1 MQFCM
6 LEQNREAPTSRV
18 WRYVTADTRDCATD
32 TMTVYAAAYDGWK
45 ILWEELITIG
55 PQGEINQPRE
65 VGNSGDDLAEEGH
78 PGREDVNLEIL
89 RV

>member
-32 TMTVYAAAYDGWK
+32 TMTVYAAASEGWK
-45 ILWEELITIG
+45 ILSEELITIG
-55 PQGEINQPRE
+55 AQGEINQPRE
-65 VGNSGDDLAEEGH
+65 LGNAGDDLAEEGQ
-78 PGREDVNLEIL
+78 PGRDDADLQIQGV
-89 RV
+89 